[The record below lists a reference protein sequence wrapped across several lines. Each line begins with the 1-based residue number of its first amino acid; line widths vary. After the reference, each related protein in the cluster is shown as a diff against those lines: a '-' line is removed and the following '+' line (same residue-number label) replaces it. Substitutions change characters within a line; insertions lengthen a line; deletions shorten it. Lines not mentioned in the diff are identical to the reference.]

1 MGVFKLK
8 QLIKNV
14 LIGFVILAM
23 FPLTVFSQTY
33 TAVDVANERNF
44 ILSDYLSHGDV
55 LNQTI
60 TWEQANTALDAI
72 ESDTVNYGPRTGLNI
87 GDYFGD
93 AYRLDHATELILV
106 YYSEMYWGYMNP
118 TETVTSDVPVELRTL
133 SYDEAV
139 AYADTHPEIV
149 SSYWGIFQQSI
160 GSSDPQ
166 PYALTQ
172 AQYDWLPE
180 DAAYQV
186 LVHHKMNLPTGG
198 DPGTTMMFLYEV
210 YPELATISEPPT
222 TSVPTT
228 SPEELEETI
237 STLVNEYPSFTFSEG
252 KYDIQ
257 KIFLLQPNEA
267 GNQGNND
274 YMLGIEYQYSH
285 TGSASVEN
293 DQVTWLNKVKV
304 LQRGNPLEQAAYQF
318 GDQDVLQPSAIS
330 SQPVE
335 GVIYYTLKTL
345 DKDMIIDGGE
355 QTYTIDVKTLR
366 KYPRQSAGYL
376 ADDNLNAMIF
386 DFNKVYAISP
396 MELNMRHFDLG
407 TIETFSPEALGH
419 YNLLV
424 EKTGS
429 TNWYIYEMP
438 VHYELNEDRTVVA
451 SKLLNGDQ
459 LKEIATLSTGT
470 NWDGMTWN
478 DVSYRRMVDDSVVA
492 QPSTPEEQSGAYVTV
507 SVGNFGDQ
515 QISGTATPFSTV
527 EVTNNNSNVIV
538 ESDAQGNWTTQV
550 DGLQVHEWVFVTAT
564 TPDGEVVHAK
574 SKSGGGGVFTR

>member
-1 MGVFKLK
+1 M
-8 QLIKNV
+8 V
-14 LIGFVILAM
+14 LFLFPLSVQAQVYSEEEMSALRSSLLNEIVSQPDEHGRYIDYYDADSIIFVIENGIKH
-23 FPLTVFSQTY
+23 TGTGQ
-33 TAVDVANERNF
+33 AVNVQYYFGDNY
-44 ILSDYLSHGDV
+44 ILSDYALSLAENYFYMCFINITTPTAETLGD
-55 LNQTI
+55 
-60 TWEQANTALDAI
+60 
-72 ESDTVNYGPRTGLNI
+72 NI
-87 GDYFGD
+87 
-93 AYRLDHATELILV
+93 
-106 YYSEMYWGYMNP
+106 
-118 TETVTSDVPVELRTL
+118 LRTL

-149 SSYWGIFQQSI
+149 SNYWGIFQQFI

-186 LVHHKMNLPTGG
+186 LVHHKMNLSTGG

-304 LQRGNPLEQAAYQF
+304 LQRDNPLEQAAYQF
-318 GDQDVLQPSAIS
+318 GDQDVLQPSVIS

-492 QPSTPEEQSGAYVTV
+492 QPSTPDEQSGAYVTV
-507 SVGNFGDQ
+507 LVGNFGEQ